1 MPSRKQALKPLYLI
15 SKRKINAL
23 SSAHLQMEYR
33 KHHWKKKII
42 DCNQQN
48 ENRLGSR
55 AFVKYICR
63 AQWDQNHYVSR
74 PIWIFI
80 PHYKKQEYLKK
91 VVWIFLRHSQLFCF
105 RTKLFRKQSIFKKSF
120 KTQISSGRVPDPIWN
135 LKHRLSKT
143 IALIPNWLYS
153 ILPIIRTVQLST

>member
-1 MPSRKQALKPLYLI
+1 MLEYVAFKILKNFFLDPTYNKWMPSRKQALKPLYLI

-55 AFVKYICR
+55 AFVKY
-63 AQWDQNHYVSR
+63 
-74 PIWIFI
+74 
-80 PHYKKQEYLKK
+80 
-91 VVWIFLRHSQLFCF
+91 VVHNGI
-105 RTKLFRKQSIFKKSF
+105 
-120 KTQISSGRVPDPIWN
+120 
-135 LKHRLSKT
+135 KT
-143 IALIPNWLYS
+143 IKYQDLFESLYHNIKVGVFEESWVNFLKTLLDCFALEQNIWAVS
-153 ILPIIRTVQLST
+153 